1 MVGGDFIKNKRIIIL
16 CLIAVVVLSLFIYY
30 DYYSYKKSHFQIYL
44 YQTNDAPNLNYTT
57 KSKYF
62 KINTTIEIGKNTNT
76 KTNGLDSTGNI
87 PKTQD
92 SNEFTPLNYNIR
104 IENISK
110 EKLNNIKIVAFLDKG
125 LEPYILSGLLYFGT
139 PIQQKIDLNA
149 PNTKKK
155 DNCIDVSRSAW
166 LPNLSQIDADERQ
179 KILDSIK
186 KPIKLIIKWDGG
198 EEDVLLQNFDIKML
212 EQ

>member
-1 MVGGDFIKNKRIIIL
+1 M
-16 CLIAVVVLSLFIYY
+16 
-30 DYYSYKKSHFQIYL
+30 
-44 YQTNDAPNLNYTT
+44 PNPSLNYTT

-110 EKLNNIKIVAFLDKG
+110 EKLNNIKIVVFLDKG
-125 LEPYILSGLLYFGT
+125 LEPYIISGLVYFGT
-139 PIQQKIDLNA
+139 PIQQRIDLNA

-198 EEDVLLQNFDIKML
+198 EEDLLLQNFDIKMY
-212 EQ
+212 